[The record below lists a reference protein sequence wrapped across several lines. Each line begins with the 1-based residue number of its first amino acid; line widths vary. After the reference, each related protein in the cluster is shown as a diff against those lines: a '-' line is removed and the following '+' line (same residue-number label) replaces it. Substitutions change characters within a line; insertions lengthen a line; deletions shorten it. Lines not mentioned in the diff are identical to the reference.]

1 MAPDKTADA
10 IKLNLRLPKP
20 LHKRLKQQARRN
32 NVSLN
37 TEIVNQLEGA
47 EAAAVERIAE
57 TITPLIDRAA
67 KARLEPYFAFQTR
80 LQKILD
86 FFNEV
91 HGRPPDTVKELL
103 LWIGVKGWGIP
114 EIWEDDLRPEEK

>member
-67 KARLEPYFAFQTR
+67 KARLEPLAFQTR

-91 HGRPPDTVKELL
+91 HGRPPDTVKDLL
-103 LWIGVKGWGIP
+103 SWIGVKGWGIP
-114 EIWEDDLRPEEK
+114 ELWEDDLRPEEK

>member
-37 TEIVNQLEGA
+37 TEIVNQLEGRQSGA
-47 EAAAVERIAE
+47 IEGILQRWADERGI
-57 TITPLIDRAA
+57 TIVIGNPPYLSA
-67 KARLEPYFAFQTR
+67 K
-80 LQKILD
+80 K
-86 FFNEV
+86 
-91 HGRPPDTVKELL
+91 
-103 LWIGVKGWGIP
+103 
-114 EIWEDDLRPEEK
+114 